1 MLFGGGH
8 RQHGNR
14 GGRVQSSEFT
24 RRQVGPEA
32 GVEWHGRILGRPR
45 AGPDRAAAGARWC
58 NPPRTPHD
66 TPPEGQITTE
76 RRGAV
81 LLIGIDR
88 PAKRNGFTP
97 PMFRQLGEAYTLLDD
112 DPALRVG
119 VLHAVGSHFTAG
131 LDLPSIAP
139 LMRSGEKAI
148 PLGLVE
154 PTDLGT
160 PGYRRRTKPMVV
172 AVKGITY
179 TLGIE
184 LMLAADIV
192 VAADD
197 CRFSQLEVQRGI
209 MATGGATLRMAER
222 AGLGNAM
229 LHLLTADEFG
239 SAEALRLNFV
249 QKVVP
254 AGQELDEALR
264 IAGAIAAQAPLA
276 VVATRL
282 NARKAVEQGPGA
294 AMQEFL
300 ATQQRLANSADAKE
314 GVQSFVEKRPAK
326 FSGR

>member
-1 MLFGGGH
+1 M
-8 RQHGNR
+8 
-14 GGRVQSSEFT
+14 
-24 RRQVGPEA
+24 RRM
-32 GVEWHGRILGRPR
+32 
-45 AGPDRAAAGARWC
+45 
-58 NPPRTPHD
+58 NT
-66 TPPEGQITTE
+66 TPPEGTIVTE
-76 RRGAV
+76 RRGAL
-81 LLIGIDR
+81 LLIGINR

-97 PMFRQLGEAYTLLDD
+97 RMFRELGEAYTLLDD

-119 VLHAVGSHFTAG
+119 VLHAFGDHFTAG
-131 LDLPSIAP
+131 LDLPTIAP
-139 LMRSGEKAI
+139 LMRSGEKAV
-148 PLGLVE
+148 PPGLVE

-197 CRFSQLEVQRGI
+197 CRFSQLEVKRGI

-229 LHLLTADEFG
+229 LHLLTGDEFG
-239 SAEALRLNFV
+239 ADEALRLNFV

-254 AGQELDEALR
+254 ATTVLEEALR
-264 IAGAIAAQAPLA
+264 IAQAIAEQAPLA

-282 NARKAVEQGPGA
+282 NALKAVEHGPLA
-294 AMQEFL
+294 AMDEFI
-300 ATQQRLANSADAKE
+300 ATQQRLSASEDAAE
-314 GVQSFVEKRPAK
+314 GVRSFIDKRPAR
-326 FSGR
+326 FTGR